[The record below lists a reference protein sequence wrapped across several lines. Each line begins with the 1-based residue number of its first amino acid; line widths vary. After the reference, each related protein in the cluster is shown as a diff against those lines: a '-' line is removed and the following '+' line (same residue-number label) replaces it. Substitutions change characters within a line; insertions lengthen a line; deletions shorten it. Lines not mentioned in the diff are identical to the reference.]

1 MKFYQIE
8 YPTTAQIF
16 NAIIAN
22 EYVPLEKM
30 QSKAKQIKVL
40 LLNHF
45 NTDEILVTF
54 DGVTN
59 TGGIPIFLSPNCCLY
74 EICSDLNSD
83 WYELNEEDQ
92 ENKIE
97 LLGCY
102 MQTYDII
109 FNL

>member
-1 MKFYQIE
+1 MEFYKIE
-8 YPTTAQIF
+8 HPTTEQIF

-22 EYVPLEKM
+22 EYVPIEKM

-45 NTDEILVTF
+45 NTNEILVTF

-59 TGGIPIFLSPNCCLY
+59 TGGYPIFLSPNCCLN

-83 WYELNEEDQ
+83 WYELSEEEQDNE
-92 ENKIE
+92 IE
-97 LLGCY
+97 LLSCY
-102 MQTYDII
+102 MQTYDNV